1 MDVMTDS
8 VMTIPS
14 GAGHLLRDWRERRG
28 LSQLELSNR
37 TGISSRHVSFVET
50 GRSTPSPEL
59 IHRLGEELD
68 IPLRHRNQILT
79 AAGHAPR
86 YPQRAVDAPELAVVR
101 RELSAMI
108 AAMAPNPAVIIDRH
122 WNLVEANACIGP
134 LLDGCAAHL
143 LQPPVNVLRLG
154 LHPDGIARRVTN
166 FAEWSAHLMGQVR
179 RRAAHTGDAELVAL
193 AAELE
198 GYLPDGTGHH
208 DSVTVGTDAVVL
220 PLRLDHPDG
229 ELAFFSVDAALTSA
243 RDVTVE
249 ELTVEIFSPADAA
262 TAEFLRRVAS
272 A

>member
-1 MDVMTDS
+1 MTDS
-8 VMTIPS
+8 VMTTPS

-50 GRSTPSPEL
+50 GRSTPSPDL

-68 IPLRHRNQILT
+68 IPLRQRNHILT

-108 AAMAPNPAVIIDRH
+108 TAMAPNPAVIIDRH
-122 WNLVEANACIGP
+122 WNLVEPNASVGP
-134 LLDGCAAHL
+134 LLDGCAEHL

-154 LHPDGIARRVTN
+154 LHPEGMARRITN
-166 FAEWSAHLMGQVR
+166 FGEWSAHLMRQVR
-179 RRAAHTGDAELVAL
+179 RRAAHTGDAGLVAL
-193 AAELE
+193 AAELA
-198 GYLPDGTGHH
+198 GYLPDDADHH
-208 DSVTVGTDAVVL
+208 DSAAATDAVVL
-220 PLRLDHPDG
+220 PLRLAHPDG
-229 ELAFFSVDAALTSA
+229 DLAFFSVEAAPTSA

-249 ELTVEIFSPADAA
+249 ELTVEIFAPADAA
-262 TAEFLRRVAS
+262 TAEFLRVVPTG
-272 A
+272 